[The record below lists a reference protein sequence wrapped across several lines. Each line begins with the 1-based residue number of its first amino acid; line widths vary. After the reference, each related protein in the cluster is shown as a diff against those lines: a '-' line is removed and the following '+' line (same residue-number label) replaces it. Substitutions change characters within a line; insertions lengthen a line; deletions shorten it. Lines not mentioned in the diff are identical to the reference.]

1 MASAHEGQPDPVSY
15 KTPVVLVVV
24 KYGINL
30 VTDRGKNKNNKVSK
44 LL

>member
-1 MASAHEGQPDPVSY
+1 MAGAHEGQPVPVSY

-30 VTDRGKNKNNKVSK
+30 VTDRGNNKSKKVSK